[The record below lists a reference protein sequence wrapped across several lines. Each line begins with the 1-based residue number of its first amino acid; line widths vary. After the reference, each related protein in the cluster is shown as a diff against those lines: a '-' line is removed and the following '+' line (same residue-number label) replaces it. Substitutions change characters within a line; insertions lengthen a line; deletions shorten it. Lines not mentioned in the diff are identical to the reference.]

1 MSARKRSVL
10 VTQRLVGS
18 EGIDEVRE
26 CLDRRWGH
34 FFAALDLLPIPL
46 ASGASALDYIEA
58 LAPVGVVLTGGND
71 LASVTDDALSADR
84 DAFERQLVTLAE
96 ARGLPV
102 LGVCRGMQLLAE
114 RAGFVIEPC
123 TGHVATLHALAP
135 SGTSRYPAL
144 QEPRTANSFHRFAAR
159 SRPGSGFEVVLRSA
173 DGVAEAIEHQSRPT
187 VGIMWHP
194 ERGAVPRSLDLDL
207 FRQVLLS

>member
-1 MSARKRSVL
+1 MSDRKRSVL
-10 VTQRLVGS
+10 VTQRLVGC

-34 FFAALDLLPIPL
+34 FFAALDLLPVPL
-46 ASGASALDYIEA
+46 PSGAPVQGYIES

-71 LASVTDDALSADR
+71 LASVTDDCLSADR
-84 DAFERQLVTLAE
+84 DGFEKQVVALAE

-135 SGTSRYPAL
+135 SGTARYPAL
-144 QEPRTANSFHRFAAR
+144 REARTANSFHQFAAR
-159 SRPGSGFEVVLRSA
+159 PRPGSGFEVVLRSA

-194 ERGAVPRSLDLDL
+194 ERYTAPRALDLEL
-207 FRQVLLS
+207 FRQVLFS